1 MRSLFLVQAVVAFNM
16 QWCRTQKNS
25 VATLSSSDLGA
36 ASHEMRHM
44 IDADFLRSLGNGLFE
59 SIVPAVPTVS
69 VVRGANM
76 DDVRCAQ
83 RKSNVGTGDTQ
94 ACG

>member
-1 MRSLFLVQAVVAFNM
+1 MNPIPMNEVLVFGPSRSGFQHAVV
-16 QWCRTQKNS
+16 KNAEEPKS
-25 VATLSSSDLGA
+25 VATFSSSDLGA

-69 VVRGANM
+69 VV
-76 DDVRCAQ
+76 
-83 RKSNVGTGDTQ
+83 
-94 ACG
+94 